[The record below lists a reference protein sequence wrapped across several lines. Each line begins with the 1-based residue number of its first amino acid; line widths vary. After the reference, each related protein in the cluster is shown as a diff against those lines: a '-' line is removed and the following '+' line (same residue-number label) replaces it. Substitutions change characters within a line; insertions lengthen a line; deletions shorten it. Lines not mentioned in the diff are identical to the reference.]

1 MTPPQ
6 TVKGLRSWAGR
17 SGSDSSEM
25 RKWNQKMLDS
35 LFLEVYID
43 PTFCGGSGLST
54 NEVMHVTQS
63 NFEGEVLKSTDPVL
77 VDFWAEWCGPCRIIA
92 PLVEEL
98 AKEYQGR
105 LKVCKLNVDEE
116 RDIALKYSI
125 RSIPT
130 LILFKEGKPV
140 EQIIGALPK
149 AALKTKIEGVL

>member
-1 MTPPQ
+1 
-6 TVKGLRSWAGR
+6 
-17 SGSDSSEM
+17 
-25 RKWNQKMLDS
+25 
-35 LFLEVYID
+35 
-43 PTFCGGSGLST
+43 
-54 NEVMHVTQS
+54 
-63 NFEGEVLKSTDPVL
+63 
-77 VDFWAEWCGPCRIIA
+77 
-92 PLVEEL
+92 LVEEL